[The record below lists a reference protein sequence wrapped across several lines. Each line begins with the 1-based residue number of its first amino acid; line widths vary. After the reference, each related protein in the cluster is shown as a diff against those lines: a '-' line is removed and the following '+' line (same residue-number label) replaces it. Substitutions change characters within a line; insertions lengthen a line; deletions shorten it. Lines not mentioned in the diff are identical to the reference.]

1 MPGNYIHPRLD
12 PNDRFRER
20 RRQSI
25 VRRRRRRFAAGTIL
39 LALGAGLG
47 AGATVIGGK
56 KHADVSSTPAIR
68 EAPARV
74 KQPAGRV
81 AWPREVRGVH
91 VTMALAGLAGK
102 VDEYVA
108 LKAYGLN
115 ALEVDVKDE
124 NGKIGFVSAAMP
136 KLAREVGAAQPY
148 YDVGKVVRTV
158 HAAGMYLIGRV
169 VVMEDPALSAA
180 RPDLALLR
188 PDGSRWL
195 NNGGLGWVNPYD
207 DRVWRYVVGV
217 GKAAAKAG
225 FDEIQFDYVRFPSD
239 GDVSQ
244 IVFRHK
250 VREPK
255 GATIARFLRYA
266 GAQLHPLDVRVSA
279 DVFGLAA
286 THDLGI
292 GQVPRRAAKYVD
304 ALYPMVY
311 PSHFSSGEYGIP
323 DPDAYPGRTVARA
336 LFDFRRQVKGTK
348 TALIPWLQDFSLA
361 HRYGLIEVTDQIAA
375 ARRQHA
381 RGFLLWNPEGVYTQ
395 EALTN

>member
-1 MPGNYIHPRLD
+1 LPNYVHPRLD
-12 PNDRFRER
+12 ANERFRER

-25 VRRRRRRFAAGTIL
+25 IKRRRRRLAAATIL
-39 LALGAGLG
+39 LGVGAGLG
-47 AGATVIGGK
+47 AGATQIGGK
-56 KHADVSSTPAIR
+56 RHEQSQPAIS
-68 EAPARV
+68 EAPVRV
-74 KQPAGRV
+74 QKQTVPRAY
-81 AWPREVRGVH
+81 PREVRGVH
-91 VTMALAGLAGK
+91 VTMALAGIEGK
-102 VDEYVA
+102 IDEYVA
-108 LKAYGLN
+108 LKAFGLN
-115 ALEVDVKDE
+115 TLEVDVKDE
-124 NGKIGFVSAAMP
+124 NGKIGFVKPDLP
-136 KLAREVGAAQPY
+136 KLAREIGSAQPF
-148 YDVGKVVRTV
+148 YDVDKVVHVV

-169 VVMEDPALSAA
+169 VVMEDPTLSAA

-207 DRVWRYVVGV
+207 RRVWEYVVGV

-244 IVFRHK
+244 IVYRHK

-255 GATIARFLRYA
+255 GETVARFLRYA
-266 GAQLHPLDVRVSA
+266 SSQLHPLGVRVSA

-292 GQVPRRAAKYVD
+292 GQVPKKVAPYVD

-311 PSHFSSGEYGIP
+311 PSHFGSGEYGIQ

-336 LFDFRRQVKGTK
+336 LLDFRRQLKGTGML
-348 TALIPWLQDFSLA
+348 LIPWLQDFSLA
-361 HRYGLIEVTDQIAA
+361 HPYTLIEVTDQIAA
-375 ARRQHA
+375 TRRQHA
-381 RGFLLWNPEGVYTQ
+381 GGFLLWNPEGVYTR
-395 EALTN
+395 EALSD

>member
-1 MPGNYIHPRLD
+1 VPNYVHPRLD
-12 PNDRFRER
+12 PNERFRER

-25 VRRRRRRFAAGTIL
+25 VKRRRRRLAAVTIV

-56 KHADVSSTPAIR
+56 EHSATSSAPAISQ
-68 EAPARV
+68 APAGVDR
-74 KQPAGRV
+74 PTLPRPY
-81 AWPREVRGVH
+81 PREVRGIH
-91 VTMALAGLAGK
+91 VTMALAGLEGK
-102 VDEYVA
+102 LDEYVA

-115 ALEVDVKDE
+115 TLEVDVKDE
-124 NGKIGFVSAAMP
+124 HGKIGFVSSAMP
-136 KLAREVGAAQPY
+136 MLAREIGAAQPF
-148 YDVGKVVRTV
+148 YDVDKIVRAV
-158 HAAGMYLIGRV
+158 HEAGMYLIGRV
-169 VVMEDPALSAA
+169 VVMEDPTLSAA

-207 DRVWRYVVGV
+207 QRLWRYVVGI
-217 GKAAAKAG
+217 GAAAAKAG

-244 IVFRHK
+244 IVYRHK
-250 VREPK
+250 VHEPK
-255 GATIARFLRYA
+255 GTTIARFLRYA
-266 GAQLHPLDVRVSA
+266 SSRLHPLGVRVSA

-292 GQVPRRAAKYVD
+292 GQVPKRVATYVD

-311 PSHFSSGEYGIP
+311 PSHFSSGEYGIQ

-336 LFDFRRQVKGTK
+336 LLDFRRQVKGTHL
-348 TALIPWLQDFSLA
+348 TLIPWLQDFSLA
-361 HRYGLIEVTDQIAA
+361 HRYTLIEVTDQIAA
-375 ARRQHA
+375 TRRQHTG
-381 RGFLLWNPEGVYTQ
+381 GFLLWNPEGVYTQ
-395 EALTN
+395 EALSD

>member
-1 MPGNYIHPRLD
+1 LPGNYVHPRLD

-25 VRRRRRRFAAGTIL
+25 VRRRRRRLAAVTIL

-47 AGATVIGGK
+47 AGATVIGGR

-74 KQPAGRV
+74 EQPAARV

-91 VTMALAGLAGK
+91 VTMALAGLEGK
-102 VDEYVA
+102 VAEYVA

-115 ALEVDVKDE
+115 TLEVDVKDE

-136 KLAREVGAAQPY
+136 KLARQIGAAQPY

-169 VVMEDPALSAA
+169 VVMEDPTLSAA

-225 FDEIQFDYVRFPSD
+225 FDEVQFDYVRFPSD

-255 GATIARFLRYA
+255 GTTIARFLRYA
-266 GAQLHPLDVRVSA
+266 GARLHPLGVRVSA

-286 THDLGI
+286 THDLRI
-292 GQVPRRAAKYVD
+292 GQVPRRVAKYVD

-361 HRYGLIEVTDQIAA
+361 HQYGLIEVTDQIAA

>member
-25 VRRRRRRFAAGTIL
+25 VRRRRRRLAAVTIL

-56 KHADVSSTPAIR
+56 KHEDVSSTPAIR
-68 EAPARV
+68 EAPAGSE
-74 KQPAGRV
+74 QPAGRV
-81 AWPREVRGVH
+81 VWPREVRGVH
-91 VTMALAGLAGK
+91 VTMALAGLEGK
-102 VDEYVA
+102 IDEYAA

-115 ALEVDVKDE
+115 TLEVDVKDE

-136 KLAREVGAAQPY
+136 KLAREIGAAQPY

-169 VVMEDPALSAA
+169 VVMEDPTLSAA

-225 FDEIQFDYVRFPSD
+225 FDEVQFDYVRFPSD

-244 IVFRHK
+244 IVFRHR

-255 GATIARFLRYA
+255 GTTIARFLRYA
-266 GAQLHPLDVRVSA
+266 GAQLHPLGVRVSA

-292 GQVPRRAAKYVD
+292 GQVPRRVAKYVD

-361 HRYGLIEVTDQIAA
+361 HQYGLIEVTDQIAA